1 MRTVLATGKSQRKRR
16 QVVFKKK
23 VDGRSAR
30 EGSPVMLCYLETTG
44 KRYII
49 GGKCG
54 LLKDYATPENERG
67 NTLHILQ
74 KPNGEY
80 VAMLYYN
87 RDTHFIKLILI

>member
-1 MRTVLATGKSQRKRR
+1 
-16 QVVFKKK
+16 
-23 VDGRSAR
+23 
-30 EGSPVMLCYLETTG
+30 MLCYLETTG

-54 LLKDYATPENERG
+54 ILKDYATPENERG

-80 VAMLYYN
+80 VARLFYN
-87 RDTHFIKLILI
+87 KNHHYIKLILI